1 LRAAS
6 AKAKR
11 ESDQQEYGKM
21 IMRWTLALTLVL
33 TSTGACKSS
42 SKKVE
47 KDRVETEESIPAG
60 ADADADSGSPEP
72 GKEPTSTPMALI
84 DQYPPEFGVFPLS
97 ALPSQG
103 RTLTLG
109 FDASGANKFDL
120 IFLYAVAAFPNF
132 DQAATR
138 PNLSTAE
145 AQEAFMTKWAKEFQ
159 GRPEYVQRLAT
170 LDGQFSLNVD
180 AAFLSKSDVDLS
192 KLLAQAPEFVKLTQT
207 IKGNRFTTK
216 AMGATLITPFMNGQA
231 RPLTIP
237 VNVNAYAAAQFTSG
251 KTSYDATC
259 NGCHGNAAN
268 PSTYLLHA
276 SDSLAFMTDA
286 EIKGVFVNSAYPDA
300 TPVSNGQHNYSTQ
313 IGIEV
318 DQDAVVAY
326 LRSFP
331 ATLDKLEGILVQQT
345 GGAALISPVR
355 PRFY

>member
-1 LRAAS
+1 
-6 AKAKR
+6 
-11 ESDQQEYGKM
+11 
-21 IMRWTLALTLVL
+21 
-33 TSTGACKSS
+33 
-42 SKKVE
+42 
-47 KDRVETEESIPAG
+47 
-60 ADADADSGSPEP
+60 
-72 GKEPTSTPMALI
+72 
-84 DQYPPEFGVFPLS
+84 
-97 ALPSQG
+97 
-103 RTLTLG
+103 
-109 FDASGANKFDL
+109 
-120 IFLYAVAAFPNF
+120 
-132 DQAATR
+132 
-138 PNLSTAE
+138 
-145 AQEAFMTKWAKEFQ
+145 
-159 GRPEYVQRLAT
+159 
-170 LDGQFSLNVD
+170 
-180 AAFLSKSDVDLS
+180 
-192 KLLAQAPEFVKLTQT
+192 
-207 IKGNRFTTK
+207 
-216 AMGATLITPFMNGQA
+216 MNGQA